1 MISGAKEKTIFHI
14 FGIALVAVIA
24 ALVITLLVPALGD
37 GGMYFLFLTAII
49 FSALR
54 GDWRSGAF
62 AVALSFVLNLFLL
75 YEHNKLPKS
84 FSDWIILVAFVIGA
98 IFTVYICYERMQAEK
113 AMLLAE
119 SRYRA
124 IFEDAITGIY
134 ETTVDGK
141 YEAANSKLAEIFGFA
156 SPDELMREAENLNAR
171 FYVEPDRRAEFRR
184 LIEADQ
190 SIAGFESEIFRR
202 DGKRI
207 WITENALG
215 CYDKAGKLAGYQ
227 GTTIEITD
235 RKLAEAALERAHVEL
250 EGKVVERTAEL
261 NEANE
266 ILRGEI
272 VERRRIEDEL
282 RVSKKQFQDLSGHLQ
297 SVREEERKDIARELH
312 DELGQILTALKIDLV
327 RLGEQSRAAEKTLSI
342 PETKNR
348 ITAML
353 IIVDAAMDITRKIV
367 AELRPGV
374 LDELGLAAAMEW
386 QTSEFQKR
394 TKIVCELE
402 IEFNEYEDCQ
412 NLKTT
417 AFRILQECLTNIAR
431 HSGANRVHITL
442 RDEGHEIFFQIE
454 DNGRGFDE
462 QALKNQRSFGILGM
476 RERARLLGG
485 TVEISRAEPHG
496 TLVAVSIPCSWREAG

>member
-1 MISGAKEKTIFHI
+1 MNSKAQERTNFYN

-62 AVALSFVLNLFLL
+62 AVVVSFILNFFLL
-75 YEHNKLPKS
+75 YDQDKLPNS
-84 FSDWIILVAFVIGA
+84 FSDWIILLAFALAA

-113 AMLLAE
+113 AILLAE

-124 IFEDAITGIY
+124 IFEGAITGIY

-141 YEAANSKLAEIFGFA
+141 YEAANQKLAEILGYA
-156 SPDELMREAENLNAR
+156 SPDELMREAKNLNTR
-171 FYVEPDRRAEFRR
+171 FYVKSDRREEFRR
-184 LIEADQ
+184 LIEENE
-190 SIAGFESEIFRR
+190 SIAGFESEIYQR
-202 DGKRI
+202 DGSTI

-215 CYDKAGKLAGYQ
+215 YRDKSGKLIGYQ

-235 RKLAEAALERAHVEL
+235 RKRAEAALGRAHAEL
-250 EGKVVERTAEL
+250 EGKVIERTAEL
-261 NEANE
+261 NKANE

-272 VERRRIEDEL
+272 TERRRIEDEL
-282 RVSKKQFQDLSGHLQ
+282 RASQKQLQDLSAHLQ
-297 SVREEERKDIARELH
+297 FVREEERKDIARELH

-327 RLGEQSRAAEKTLSI
+327 RLGEKNRGTEKSLSAFEI
-342 PETKNR
+342 KNR
-348 ITAML
+348 ITTML
-353 IIVDAAMDITRKIV
+353 GIVDAAMDITRQIV

-374 LDELGLAAAMEW
+374 LDELGLAAAVEW
-386 QTSEFQKR
+386 QIGEFQKR
-394 TKIVCELE
+394 TKIVCNLE
-402 IEFNEYEDCQ
+402 IEFEESGDCL

-417 AFRILQECLTNIAR
+417 VFRILQECLTNITR
-431 HSGANRVHITL
+431 HSGASRAQITL
-442 RDEGHEIFFQIE
+442 RDEGHRIFFQIE

-462 QALKNQRSFGILGM
+462 QALNSPHSFGISGM
-476 RERARLLGG
+476 RERARMLNG
-485 TVEISRAEPHG
+485 TVEISRVETGG
-496 TLVAVSIPCSWREAG
+496 TRVSVSIPSPARTAG